1 MFAFCIHIFSALFR
15 SIVRYIG
22 YGHDEPKPTDTEVT
36 AKPDLSAYIV
46 TENLECGTLRD
57 LVLNQVGCHSF
68 TASCQPSSLVVALL
82 HEHILNNCHEHQE

>member
-1 MFAFCIHIFSALFR
+1 MLASCKRILHCFR

-36 AKPDLSAYIV
+36 AKPNLSAYIV

-57 LVLNQVGCHSF
+57 LVLNQVGCNCLA
-68 TASCQPSSLVVALL
+68 ASCQQINLVATLL
-82 HEHILNNCHEHQE
+82 HEHILDNEHQM